1 VQYHLTMKTF
11 NPQEDTH
18 MRFRNLAMFLAIFAL
33 IGALQMGAQSFTTGE
48 ISGTVTDPS
57 GAVLPNVTVTLK
69 SVEKGNTQ
77 SGTTNSQGAYRFS
90 LLSPGNYE
98 ISAETPGFKM
108 TTTREAVSVGAIS
121 TTNLKMELGT
131 TGTTVE
137 VSGEAPLLQAD
148 SSEISTTMNTLAVQ
162 SLPNPGNDLSF
173 VAQTAPGSVM
183 NTQSGYGNF
192 SSYGI
197 SATSNLFTMNGMYDN
212 DPFLNLNNSGA
223 TNLLLGNNEVQE
235 ASVVSNGYSGQYGGF
250 AGATVNYV
258 TKSGGNQFHG
268 NAAYWWN
275 GSAMN
280 ANDWFHNNTTPVTPK
295 TFDNANQWA
304 TSFGGPIKKDKAFFF
319 VNYEGLRVVVPV
331 TQTVTYP
338 TAQFQASTL
347 SNLAAIGQSAQI
359 AAPGG
364 YNTMFGLWNAAP
376 GVGRGTPIPLGGT
389 TNGGCGDLA
398 GTASLL
404 PGAPLFGTAV
414 PCASSFQSAVGALT
428 HEYLLAGRFD
438 FNITNNDKF
447 FIRLQE
453 DKGLQA
459 TYIDPINPLFN
470 TTSNQPEYQSQASW
484 NHSFGTKA
492 VNQLVASITY
502 YSAIFNTT
510 NRAASLAAYP
520 TNLLL
525 ADGTFG
531 NSASGLALGGENF
544 AFPQGRNVTQYQFVD
559 DFSYTLGSKHTLKF
573 GENFHRYLV
582 GDHDFGNRAIG
593 LLIPFDITSFYNGGT
608 TGTELQQNF
617 ATQSAVPVAIYG
629 LGWYVQDEWRATPG
643 LKLTLTMRFDHP
655 SNPVCQ
661 INCFARLA
669 SDFSTLNH
677 DPTVPYNQAIVTGQN
692 AAASSFTSVLYQPR
706 VGFAWTPFGLK
717 NTVLRGGF
725 GLFAD
730 TFPGQVADNLSTN
743 PPGFNSFT
751 VVGGVGGPQVGALT
765 PGVPGSIFTTAAQ
778 TNAAF
783 TQIFASGG
791 TLADLTAGGFSLPNV
806 NSANTVKVPMY
817 EEWNLMLQQG
827 IGNNTSLSLNYVGN
841 HGYHETVQ
849 NEAVN
854 GYCPPSECPT
864 GFVGLPSAPID
875 PRFNSVNQIQSAAV
889 SNYNGLS
896 ASVQHNF
903 TAGLQLQGSFTWSHA
918 LDEISNGG
926 FNPFNFGTNESI
938 FNPNEPNNLRSMYGN
953 ADYDTRK
960 YFSLSYVYQV
970 PYRFGPKP
978 LMQGWQLS
986 GTFFA
991 RSGLPFT
998 VTDNA
1003 SGSAL
1008 SQFGYGGNQILFAG
1022 YNGASQGG
1030 CGVGAASATN
1040 GGAKQPCLSTADFSP
1055 IVSPSSA
1062 TANAPIFG
1070 FGDQRRNQFFGP
1082 GYFNTDLTVMKYT
1095 GIPHWEGAKLGLGV
1109 QFFNV
1114 LNHPNFD
1121 QPIRDISNSSGQFG
1135 QILRMVNTPTS
1146 ILGSFLGGDA
1156 APRLIQLTAKFNF

>member
-1 VQYHLTMKTF
+1 MAPKR
-11 NPQEDTH
+11 H
-18 MRFRNLAMFLAIFAL
+18 MLFAFLFALAVCIFASTL
-33 IGALQMGAQSFTTGE
+33 TFAQSFTTGE

-69 SVEKGNTQ
+69 SLEKGNTQ
-77 SGTTNSQGAYRFS
+77 TGTTNAQGAYRFS
-90 LLSPGNYE
+90 LLSIGAYTV
-98 ISAETPGFKM
+98 SAEATGFK
-108 TTTREAVSVGAIS
+108 TSSVTQAVSVGAVAI
-121 TTNLKMELGT
+121 TNIKLELGA

-137 VSGEAPLLQAD
+137 VSGEAPLLQTD

-173 VAQTAPGSVM
+173 IAQTAPGSVM

-223 TNLLLGNNEVQE
+223 TNLLLGNNEIQE

-280 ANDWFHNNTTPVTPK
+280 ANDWFHNNTSPATPK

-319 VNYEGLRVVVPV
+319 FNYEGLRVVVPV
-331 TQTVTYP
+331 TQTVTSP
-338 TAQFQASTL
+338 TAQFQAATL
-347 SNLAAIGQSAQI
+347 ANLTTIGQAAQI
-359 AAPGG
+359 P
-364 YNTMFGLWNAAP
+364 YFQNMFGLWNAAP
-376 GVGRGTPIPLGGT
+376 GASRASPIALGGAGT
-389 TNGGCGDLA
+389 AAGGCGDLA
-398 GTASLL
+398 GTPTSPAA
-404 PGAPLFGTAV
+404 GAPLFGSAV
-414 PCASSFQSAVGALT
+414 PCANSYQSAVGALT

-438 FNITNNDKF
+438 FNITNRDKF

-459 TYIDPINPLFN
+459 TYIDPITPLFN
-470 TTSNQPEYQSQASW
+470 STSNQPEYQSQASW

-492 VNQLVASITY
+492 VNQLVASTTY

-510 NRAASLAAYP
+510 NRSASLAAYP
-520 TNLLL
+520 TTLLI
-525 ADGTFG
+525 ADGTFS
-531 NSASGLALGGENF
+531 NSFEGTALGGINF

-559 DFSYTLGSKHTLKF
+559 DLSYSLGSKHTLKF

-582 GDHDFGNRAIG
+582 GDHDFGNRAVG

-643 LKLTLTMRFDHP
+643 LKLTFTMRFDHP

-661 INCFARLA
+661 TNCFARLA
-669 SDFSTLNH
+669 TDFADLNH
-677 DPTVPYNQAIVTGQN
+677 DPTIPYNQAIVTGQN
-692 AAASSFTSVLYQPR
+692 AAASSFTKVLYQPR
-706 VGFAWTPFGLK
+706 FGFAWTPFGLK

-730 TFPGQVADNLSTN
+730 TFPGQVADNVATN
-743 PPGFNSFT
+743 PPGFNSFA
-751 VVGGVGGPQVGALT
+751 VLGGLGGPQIGALA
-765 PGVPGSIFTTAAQ
+765 PNVPGSIFTTAAQ

-783 TQIFASGG
+783 TQIFADGG
-791 TLADLTAGGFSLPNV
+791 TVADLTNGGFSLPNV

-817 EEWNLMLQQG
+817 EEWNFMLQQG
-827 IGNNTSLSLNYVGN
+827 IGNNTSIALNYVGN

-854 GYCPPSECPT
+854 GYCPPSVCPA
-864 GFVGLPSAPID
+864 GFIGLPAAAPD
-875 PRFNSVNQIQSAAV
+875 PRFNSVSQIQSIAV

-896 ASVQHNF
+896 TSVQHSF
-903 TAGLQLQGSFTWSHA
+903 SYGLQLQGSFTWSHA

-938 FNPNEPNNLRSMYGN
+938 FNPNEPNNIRSMYGN

-970 PYRFGPKP
+970 PYKFGPKVVT
-978 LMQGWQLS
+978 QGWQLS

-991 RSGLPFT
+991 RSGLPYT
-998 VTDNA
+998 VVDSA
-1003 SGSAL
+1003 SVSNYL
-1008 SQFGYGGNQILFAG
+1008 SGTGYGGNQVLFAN
-1022 YNGASQGG
+1022 YDGAPQGG
-1030 CGVGAASATN
+1030 CGPGAASAVAGN
-1040 GGAKQPCLSTADFSP
+1040 AKQPCLNAADFSP
-1055 IVSPSSA
+1055 IITGSTTTPAS
-1062 TANAPIFG
+1062 FG
-1070 FGDQRRNQFFGP
+1070 TQRRNQFFGP
-1082 GYFNTDLTVMKYT
+1082 GYFDTDLTVMKFF
-1095 GIPHWEGAKLGLGV
+1095 GIPHWESAKLGIGA
-1109 QFFNV
+1109 QFFNI

-1121 QPIRDISNSSGQFG
+1121 QPVRDVSNSSGQFG

-1156 APRLIQLTAKFNF
+1156 APRLIQLTAKINF

>member
-1 VQYHLTMKTF
+1 MTPKRFLLFTF
-11 NPQEDTH
+11 L
-18 MRFRNLAMFLAIFAL
+18 LALAVSMLASTLAF
-33 IGALQMGAQSFTTGE
+33 AQSSTTGE

-57 GAVLPNVTVTLK
+57 GAVLPNVSVTLK
-69 SVEKGNTQ
+69 SLDKGNTQ
-77 SGTTNSQGAYRFS
+77 TGTTNAQGAYRFS
-90 LLSPGNYE
+90 LLSPGNYS
-98 ISAETPGFKM
+98 IAADAPGFK
-108 TTTREAVSVGAIS
+108 TSSISQSVSVGAVAI
-121 TTNLKMELGT
+121 TNIKMELGT

-137 VSGEAPLLQAD
+137 VSGEAPLLQTD

-173 VAQTAPGSVM
+173 IAQTAPGSVM

-223 TNLLLGNNEVQE
+223 TNLLLGNNEIQE
-235 ASVVSNGYSGQYGGF
+235 ASVTSNGYSGEYGGF

-280 ANDWFHNNTTPVTPK
+280 ANDWFHNNTSPATPK

-304 TSFGGPIKKDKAFFF
+304 ASFGGPIKKDKAFFF
-319 VNYEGLRVVVPV
+319 FNYEGLRVVVPV

-338 TAQFQASTL
+338 SPQFQTATL
-347 SNLAAIGQSAQI
+347 NNLPLIGQSAQI
-359 AAPGG
+359 P
-364 YNTMFGLWNAAP
+364 YFQNMFGLWNAAP
-376 GVGRGTPIPLGGT
+376 GASTRGTPIALGGN

-398 GTASLL
+398 GVDSASATSITGG
-404 PGAPLFGTAV
+404 PVFGTAI
-414 PCASSFQSAVGALT
+414 PCANSFQSAASALT
-428 HEYLLAGRFD
+428 HEFLLAGRFD

-459 TYIDPINPLFN
+459 TYIDPISPLFN
-470 TTSNQPEYQSQASW
+470 STSNQPEYQTQASW
-484 NHSFGTKA
+484 NHNFGTKA
-492 VNQLVASITY
+492 VNNLVASATY

-525 ADGTFG
+525 ADGSFG
-531 NSASGLALGGENF
+531 NSSTGLSLGGENF

-559 DFSYTLGSKHTLKF
+559 DFSYTLGSKHTLKL

-593 LLIPFDITSFYNGGT
+593 LLIPLDITSFYTGGTNGG
-608 TGTELQQNF
+608 GTVLQQNF
-617 ATQSAVPVAIYG
+617 ATQSAVPIGIYG
-629 LGWYVQDEWRATPG
+629 IGWYVQDEWRATPS

-661 INCFARLA
+661 IDCFARLA

-677 DPTVPYNQAIVTGQN
+677 DPTIPYNQAIVTGQH
-692 AAASSFTSVLYQPR
+692 AAATSFTSVLYQPR
-706 VGFAWTPFGLK
+706 FGFAWTPPGLK

-730 TFPGQVADNLSTN
+730 TFPGQVADNLATN
-743 PPGFNSFT
+743 PPNFNSFSE
-751 VVGGVGGPQVGALT
+751 VGGIAGVFPAGSGALA
-765 PGVPGSIFTTAAQ
+765 PNVPGSIFTQAAQ
-778 TNAAF
+778 ANAAY
-783 TQIFASGG
+783 TRIFASGG
-791 TLADLTAGGFSLPNV
+791 TVGDLEAAGFGPPNV
-806 NSANTVKVPMY
+806 NSANTVKVPEY

-827 IGNNTSLSLNYVGN
+827 IGNNTSISLNYVGN
-841 HGYHETVQ
+841 HGYHETAV

-854 GYCPPSECPT
+854 GSCGISNCPN
-864 GFVGLPSAPID
+864 GFVGLPAVAPD
-875 PRFNSVNQIQSAAV
+875 TRFNSVSQIQSIAV

-903 TAGLQLQGSFTWSHA
+903 TAGLQLQGSFSWSHA

-926 FNPFNFGTNESI
+926 FNPFNAGTNTSI
-938 FNPNEPNNLRSMYGN
+938 FNPNEPNNIRSMYGN

-970 PYRFGPKP
+970 PYKFGPKP
-978 LMQGWQLS
+978 LTQGWQLS

-998 VTDNA
+998 VTDA
-1003 SGSAL
+1003 ASASVLSGSG
-1008 SQFGYGGNQILFAG
+1008 GYGSNQTLIAG
-1022 YNGASQGG
+1022 WNGAAQGG
-1030 CGVGAASATN
+1030 CGVGAASATA
-1040 GGAKQPCLSTADFSP
+1040 GAAKQPCLNAADFSP
-1055 IVSPSSA
+1055 IISASSA
-1062 TANAPIFG
+1062 TANAPIFS
-1070 FGDQRRNQFFGP
+1070 FGSQRRNQFFGP
-1082 GYFNTDLTVMKYT
+1082 GYFDTDFTVMKYT
-1095 GIPHWEGAKLGLGV
+1095 GVPKWESAKLGLGV
-1109 QFFNV
+1109 QFFNI

-1121 QPIRDISNSSGQFG
+1121 QPVRDISNGSGQFG

-1156 APRLIQLTAKFNF
+1156 APRLIQLTAKLNF

>member
-1 VQYHLTMKTF
+1 MTPKRFLLFTF
-11 NPQEDTH
+11 L
-18 MRFRNLAMFLAIFAL
+18 LALAVCMLASTATF
-33 IGALQMGAQSFTTGE
+33 AQSFTTGE
-48 ISGTVTDPS
+48 ITGTVTDPT

-77 SGTTNSQGAYRFS
+77 TGTTNSQGAYRFS
-90 LLSPGNYE
+90 LLSPGNYT
-98 ISAETPGFKM
+98 ISAEAPSFK
-108 TTTREAVSVGAIS
+108 TTSVSQQVSVGAVAI
-121 TTNLKMELGT
+121 TNIKMELGS
-131 TGTTVE
+131 TGVTVE

-173 VAQTAPGSVM
+173 IAQSAPGSVM

-223 TNLLLGNNEVQE
+223 TNLLLGNNEIQE

-304 TSFGGPIKKDKAFFF
+304 ASFGGPIKKDKAFFF

-331 TQTVTYP
+331 TQTVSYP
-338 TAQFQASTL
+338 SPAFQAATIA
-347 SNLAAIGQSAQI
+347 NLTAIGQAPQI
-359 AAPGG
+359 PYFQNMFSLWNSAPG
-364 YNTMFGLWNAAP
+364 AS
-376 GVGRGTPIPLGGT
+376 RGTPIPLGGAGT
-389 TNGGCGDLA
+389 SAGGCGDLA
-398 GTASLL
+398 GTPSSPAA
-404 PGAPLFGTAV
+404 GAPLFGSAI
-414 PCASSFQSAVGALT
+414 PCANSYQSAVGALT
-428 HEYLLAGRFD
+428 HEFLLAGRFD

-459 TYIDPINPLFN
+459 TYIDPITPTFN
-470 TTSNQPEYQSQASW
+470 STSNQPEYQSQASW

-492 VNQLVASITY
+492 VNNLVASVTY

-510 NRAASLAAYP
+510 NRSASLAAYP
-520 TNLLL
+520 TTLFV
-525 ADGTFG
+525 ADGTFA
-531 NSASGLALGGENF
+531 NSFEGTALGGINF

-559 DFSYTLGSKHTLKF
+559 DFSYSLGSKHTLKF
-573 GENFHRYLV
+573 GENFHRYLI
-582 GDHDFGNRAIG
+582 GDHDFGNRAVG

-617 ATQSAVPVAIYG
+617 STASAVPVAIYG
-629 LGWYVQDEWRATPG
+629 LGWYVQDEWRATSA

-661 INCFARLA
+661 TNCFARLA

-677 DPTVPYNQAIVTGQN
+677 DPSIPYNQAIVTNQT
-692 AAASSFTSVLYQPR
+692 AAASSFSSILYQPR
-706 VGFAWTPFGLK
+706 FGFAWTPFGLK

-730 TFPGQVADNLSTN
+730 TFPGQVADNVATN
-743 PPGFNSFT
+743 PPGFNSFS
-751 VVGGVGGPQVGALT
+751 VLGGLGPGTPVGALAGGGT
-765 PGVPGSIFTTAAQ
+765 GVNANVPGSIFTTAAQ
-778 TNAAF
+778 TNTAF
-783 TQIFASGG
+783 SSVFASGG
-791 TLADLTAGGFSLPNV
+791 TLADLLAIAPPGVGPPNV

-817 EEWNLMLQQG
+817 EEWNFMLQQG
-827 IGNNTSLSLNYVGN
+827 IGANTSIALNYVGN

-854 GYCPPSECPT
+854 GYCPPSVCPT
-864 GFVGLPSAPID
+864 GFVGLPAVQPD
-875 PRFNSVNQIQSAAV
+875 PRFNSVSQIQSIAV

-896 ASVQHNF
+896 ASVQHHFN
-903 TAGLQLQGSFTWSHA
+903 AGLQLQGSFTWSHA

-926 FNPFNFGTNESI
+926 FNPFNYGTNESI
-938 FNPNEPNNLRSMYGN
+938 YNPNEPNNIRSMYGN

-978 LMQGWQLS
+978 LLQGWQLS

-998 VTDNA
+998 VTDSA
-1003 SGSAL
+1003 SVSNIL
-1008 SQFGYGGNQILFAG
+1008 SGLGYGGNQTLFAG
-1022 YNGASQGG
+1022 YDGAAQGG
-1030 CGVGAASATN
+1030 CGPGAASATA
-1040 GGAKQPCLSTADFSP
+1040 GGAKQPCLNAADFSP
-1055 IVSPSSA
+1055 ILSPSSA
-1062 TANAPIFG
+1062 TTNAPIFG
-1070 FGDQRRNQFFGP
+1070 FGNQHRNQFFGP
-1082 GYFNTDLTVMKYT
+1082 GYFNTDLTIMKFT
-1095 GIPHWEGAKLGLGV
+1095 SIPHWEGAKLGIGA
-1109 QFFNV
+1109 QFFNI

-1121 QPIRDISNSSGQFG
+1121 QPVRDISNSSGQFG

>member
-1 VQYHLTMKTF
+1 MYRPRISTFVLVLTAACCL
-11 NPQEDTH
+11 
-18 MRFRNLAMFLAIFAL
+18 LASQLL
-33 IGALQMGAQSFTTGE
+33 LAQSSTTGE
-48 ISGTVTDPS
+48 ISGTVSDPS
-57 GAVLPNVTVTLK
+57 GAVVSNVPVTLK
-69 SVEKGNTQ
+69 SIDKGYTQ
-77 SGTTNSQGAYRFS
+77 SATSNSQGAYRFS
-90 LLSPGNYE
+90 LLAPGNYAV
-98 ISAETPGFKM
+98 SATAPGFK
-108 TTTREAVSVGAIS
+108 TTTVTQPVAVGAVAIANI
-121 TTNLKMELGT
+121 TMELGT

-137 VSGEAPLLQAD
+137 VSGDAPLLQAD

-173 VAQTAPGSVM
+173 IAQTAPGSVM
-183 NTQSGYGNF
+183 NTESGFGNF
-192 SSYGI
+192 SSFGI

-212 DPFLNLNNSGA
+212 DPFLNVNNSGA
-223 TNLLLGNNEVQE
+223 TNLLLGNNEIQE

-304 TSFGGPIKKDKAFFF
+304 ASFGGPIKKDKAFFF
-319 VNYEGLRVVVPV
+319 FNYEGLRVVVPV

-338 TAQFQASTL
+338 SAQFQASTL
-347 SNLAAIGQSAQI
+347 LNLAAIGQTPQI

-376 GVGRGTPIPLGGT
+376 GVSRGTPIPLGGPGT
-389 TNGGCGDLA
+389 AQGGCGDLA

-404 PGAPLFGTAV
+404 PGAPLVGSAI
-414 PCASSFQSAVGALT
+414 PCANSFQSAVGALT
-428 HEYLLAGRFD
+428 HEFLLAGRFD

-459 TYIDPINPLFN
+459 TYIDPISPLFN
-470 TTSNQPEYQSQASW
+470 STSDQPEYQTQASW

-492 VNQLVASITY
+492 VNNLVASATY

-510 NRAASLAAYP
+510 NRSASLAAYP
-520 TNLLL
+520 TNLLV
-525 ADGTFG
+525 ADGTFS

-559 DFSYTLGSKHTLKF
+559 DFSYSLGSKHTLKL

-608 TGTELQQNF
+608 TGTELQQIF

-629 LGWYVQDEWRATPG
+629 LGWYVQDEWRATPS

-669 SDFSTLNH
+669 SDFSTLDH
-677 DPTVPYNQAIVTGQN
+677 DATIPYNQAIVTGQR
-692 AAASSFTSVLYQPR
+692 AAATSFSSVLYQPR
-706 VGFAWTPFGLK
+706 FGFAWTPPGLK
-717 NTVLRGGF
+717 STVLRGGF

-730 TFPGQVADNLSTN
+730 TFPGQVADNLATN
-743 PPGFNSFT
+743 PPGFNSFAI
-751 VVGGVGGPQVGALT
+751 VGAGATGALT
-765 PGVPGSIFTTAAQ
+765 PGVPGSIFTTMAQ

-791 TLADLTAGGFSLPNV
+791 TVADLVNGGFSLPNV
-806 NSANTVKVPMY
+806 NRATTVKVPMY
-817 EEWNLMLQQG
+817 EDWNLMIQQG
-827 IGNNTSLSLNYVGN
+827 IGANTSFSLGYTGN

-854 GYCPPSECPT
+854 GYSPPSVCAQ
-864 GFVGLPSAPID
+864 GFAGLPSTPID
-875 PRFNSVNQIQSAAV
+875 PRFNDVNQIQSIAV
-889 SNYNGLS
+889 SNYNGMS

-938 FNPNEPNNLRSMYGN
+938 YNPNEPNNIRSMYGN

-978 LMQGWQLS
+978 LTQGWQLS

-1003 SGSAL
+1003 SARNVL
-1008 SQFGYGGNQILFAG
+1008 SGCGYGGNQVMIAG
-1022 YNGASQGG
+1022 YNGAPQGG

-1040 GGAKQPCLSTADFSP
+1040 GGAKQTCLNPADFSP
-1055 IVSPSSA
+1055 IILGSSA
-1062 TANAPIFG
+1062 TPNAPIFG
-1070 FGDQRRNQFFGP
+1070 FGDQHRNQFFGP
-1082 GYFNTDLTVMKYT
+1082 GYFNTDFTVMKFT
-1095 GIPHWEGAKLGLGV
+1095 SIPHWESAKLGIGA
-1109 QFFNV
+1109 QFFNI

-1121 QPIRDISNSSGQFG
+1121 QPVRDISNGSGQFG
-1135 QILRMVNTPTS
+1135 QILRMLNTPTS

-1156 APRLIQLTAKFNF
+1156 APRLIQLTAKINF

>member
-1 VQYHLTMKTF
+1 MSPKRLSLFTFLLALAVCLLASTLTF
-11 NPQEDTH
+11 
-18 MRFRNLAMFLAIFAL
+18 
-33 IGALQMGAQSFTTGE
+33 AQSSTTGE

-69 SVEKGNTQ
+69 STDKGNTQ
-77 SGTTNSQGAYRFS
+77 TGTTNAQGAYRFA
-90 LLSPGNYE
+90 LLSPGNYTV
-98 ISAETPGFKM
+98 SADAPGFK
-108 TTTREAVSVGAIS
+108 TSSISQGVSVGAVAI
-121 TTNLKMELGT
+121 TNIKMELGT

-137 VSGEAPLLQAD
+137 VSGEAPLLQTD

-173 VAQTAPGSVM
+173 IAQTAPGSVM
-183 NTQSGYGNF
+183 NTQGGYGNF

-235 ASVVSNGYSGQYGGF
+235 ASVTSNGYSGEYGGF

-275 GSAMN
+275 GRAMN
-280 ANDWFHNNTTPVTPK
+280 ANDWFHNNTTPATPK
-295 TFDNANQWA
+295 TFVNANQWA
-304 TSFGGPIKKDKAFFF
+304 ASFGGPIKKDKAFFF
-319 VNYEGLRVVVPV
+319 FNYEGLRVLVPV
-331 TQTVTYP
+331 AQTVTYP
-338 TAQFQASTL
+338 SPAFQAATL
-347 SNLAAIGQSAQI
+347 ANLTTIGQAAQI
-359 AAPGG
+359 P
-364 YNTMFGLWNAAP
+364 YYQNMFNIWNAAP
-376 GVGRGTPIPLGGT
+376 GASTRGTPVPFGPA
-389 TNGGCGDLA
+389 NGGCGDLT
-398 GTASLL
+398 GT
-404 PGAPLFGTAV
+404 GGFGTTIA
-414 PCASSFQSAVGALT
+414 CANSYQSAVSALT
-428 HEYLLAGRFD
+428 HEFLLAGLFD

-459 TYIDPINPLFN
+459 TYIDPLTPLFN
-470 TTSNQPEYQSQASW
+470 STSNQPEYQTQAQW
-484 NHSFGTKA
+484 NHSFGTRA
-492 VNQLVASITY
+492 VNNFVGSATY

-510 NRAASLAAYP
+510 NRSASLASYP
-520 TNLLL
+520 TTLFMN
-525 ADGTFG
+525 DGTFN
-531 NSASGLALGGENF
+531 NSAQGTALGGINF

-559 DFSYTLGSKHTLKF
+559 DFSYTLNSKHTLKL

-593 LLIPFDITSFYNGGT
+593 LLIPLDITSFYTGGT
-608 TGTELQQNF
+608 GAGTGTVLQQNF
-617 ATQSAVPVAIYG
+617 ATQAAVPVGIYG
-629 LGWYVQDEWRATPG
+629 IGWYVQDEWRATPS

-669 SDFSTLNH
+669 TDFANLNH
-677 DPTVPYNQAIVTGQN
+677 DPTIPYNQAIVTGQH
-692 AAASSFTSVLYQPR
+692 AAATSFTSVLYQPR

-730 TFPGQVADNLSTN
+730 TFPGQVSDNLATN
-743 PPGFNSFT
+743 PPGYNSFS
-751 VVGGVGGPQVGALT
+751 VLGGNAFGNTNGALAGGGT
-765 PGVPGSIFTTAAQ
+765 GVNANVPGSIFTQAAQ

-783 TQIFASGG
+783 TQIFANGG
-791 TLADLTAGGFSLPNV
+791 TVADLNAGGFSLPNV
-806 NSANTVKVPMY
+806 NSANTIKVPMY
-817 EEWNLMLQQG
+817 EEWNFMIQQG
-827 IGNNTSLSLNYVGN
+827 ITSNTSLSLNYVGN
-841 HGYHETVQ
+841 HGYHETAQ

-854 GYCPPSECPT
+854 GYCPPSSCPN
-864 GFVGLPSAPID
+864 GFVGLPSTPID
-875 PRFNSVNQIQSAAV
+875 SRFNDVNQIQSIAV
-889 SNYNGLS
+889 SNYNGLT
-896 ASVQHNF
+896 AAVTHNF
-903 TAGLQLQGSFTWSHA
+903 RAGLQLQGSFSWSHA

-926 FNPFNFGTNESI
+926 FNPFNAATNTSI
-938 FNPNEPNNLRSMYGN
+938 YNPNEPNNIRSMYGN

-970 PYRFGPKP
+970 PYKFGPKP
-978 LMQGWQLS
+978 LTQGWQLS

-998 VTDNA
+998 VSD
-1003 SGSAL
+1003 SGSASVL
-1008 SQFGYGGNQILFAG
+1008 SGSGYGGNQTLIAG
-1022 YNGASQGG
+1022 WNGAAQGG
-1030 CGVGAASATN
+1030 CGSGAASATA
-1040 GGAKQPCLSTADFSP
+1040 GGAKQPCLAAADFSP
-1055 IVSPSSA
+1055 IINSYTSTP
-1062 TANAPIFG
+1062 NGPIFS

-1082 GYFNTDLTVMKYT
+1082 GYFDTDLTVMKFT
-1095 GIPHWEGAKLGLGV
+1095 SIPHWESAKLGIGV
-1109 QFFNV
+1109 QFFNI

-1121 QPIRDISNSSGQFG
+1121 QPIRDISNSAGQFG
-1135 QILRMVNTPTS
+1135 QIVKMVNTPTS

-1156 APRLIQLTAKFNF
+1156 APRLIQLTAKINF

>member
-1 VQYHLTMKTF
+1 MNPKRLLLFTF
-11 NPQEDTH
+11 L
-18 MRFRNLAMFLAIFAL
+18 LALAVCVLATTVTF
-33 IGALQMGAQSFTTGE
+33 AQSFTTGE

-57 GAVLPNVTVTLK
+57 GAVLPNVAVTLK
-69 SVEKGNTQ
+69 SVDKGFTQ
-77 SGTTNSQGAYRFS
+77 TATTNAQGAYRFS
-90 LLSPGNYE
+90 LLSPGNYTVSSE
-98 ISAETPGFKM
+98 APGFK
-108 TTTREAVSVGAIS
+108 TTSVSLAVAVGAVAI
-121 TTNLKMELGT
+121 TNIKMELGT
-131 TGTTVE
+131 TGVTVE
-137 VSGEAPLLQAD
+137 VSGEAPLLQTD

-173 VAQTAPGSVM
+173 IAQSAPGSVM

-192 SSYGI
+192 SSFGI

-223 TNLLLGNNEVQE
+223 TNLLLGNNEIQE

-280 ANDWFHNNTTPVTPK
+280 ANDWFHNNTSPATPK

-304 TSFGGPIKKDKAFFF
+304 ASFGGPIKKDKAFFF
-319 VNYEGLRVVVPV
+319 FNYEGLRVVVPV

-338 TAQFQASTL
+338 SPQFQASTL
-347 SNLAAIGQSAQI
+347 LNLAAIGQSDQI

-364 YNTMFGLWNAAP
+364 YNAMFGLWNAAP
-376 GVGRGTPIPLGGT
+376 GVSRGTPITLGGAGT
-389 TNGGCGDLA
+389 SAGGCGDLA

-404 PGAPLFGTAV
+404 PGAPLFGTGV
-414 PCASSFQSAVGALT
+414 PCANSYQSAVGALT
-428 HEYLLAGRFD
+428 HEFLLAGRFD
-438 FNITNNDKF
+438 FNITNNDRF
-447 FIRLQE
+447 FIRMQE

-459 TYIDPINPLFN
+459 TYIDPITPLFN
-470 TTSNQPEYQSQASW
+470 STSNQPEYQSQASW
-484 NHSFGTKA
+484 NHGFGAKA
-492 VNQLVASITY
+492 VNNLVASITY

-510 NRAASLAAYP
+510 NRSASLAAYP
-520 TNLLL
+520 TTLFMG
-525 ADGTFG
+525 DGTFA
-531 NSASGLALGGENF
+531 NSFEGTALGGINF

-559 DFSYTLGSKHTLKF
+559 DFTYNLSSKHTLKF

-582 GDHDFGNRAIG
+582 GDHDFGNRAVG

-617 ATQSAVPVAIYG
+617 SATGAVPVAIYG

-643 LKLTLTMRFDHP
+643 LKLTFTMRFDHP

-661 INCFARLA
+661 TNCFARLA

-677 DPTVPYNQAIVTGQN
+677 DPAIPYNQAIVTGQT
-692 AAASSFTSVLYQPR
+692 AAASSFSSVLYQPR
-706 VGFAWTPFGLK
+706 FGFAWTPPGLK
-717 NTVLRGGF
+717 DTVLRGGF

-730 TFPGQVADNLSTN
+730 TFPGQVADNLATN
-743 PPGFNSFT
+743 PPGFNSFA
-751 VVGGVGGPQVGALT
+751 VLGGLGGPQVGALT

-783 TQIFASGG
+783 TSVFASGG
-791 TLADLTAGGFSLPNV
+791 TVADLIAGGFSLPNV
-806 NSANTVKVPMY
+806 NSANTIKVPMY
-817 EEWNLMLQQG
+817 EEWNFMLQQG
-827 IGNNTSLSLNYVGN
+827 IGANTSISLNYVGN

-854 GYCPPSECPT
+854 GFCPTSVCAPT
-864 GFVGLPSAPID
+864 GFAGLPTTAID
-875 PRFNSVNQIQSAAV
+875 PRFNSVNQIQSIAV
-889 SNYNGLS
+889 SNYNGIT
-896 ASVQHNF
+896 ATVQHHF
-903 TAGLQLQGSFTWSHA
+903 SAGLQLQGNFTWSHA

-938 FNPNEPNNLRSMYGN
+938 FNPNEPNNIRSMYGN

-960 YFSLSYVYQV
+960 YFSLNYVYEV

-978 LMQGWQLS
+978 LLQGWQLS
-986 GTFFA
+986 GTAFS

-998 VTDNA
+998 VVDGA
-1003 SGSAL
+1003 SVSNVLSA
-1008 SQFGYGGNQILFAG
+1008 FGYGGNQAIFAG
-1022 YNGASQGG
+1022 WNGAAQGG
-1030 CGVGAASATN
+1030 CGVGAASAIA
-1040 GGAKQPCLSTADFSP
+1040 GGANQPCLNSADFSP
-1055 IVSPSSA
+1055 TIVPSSA
-1062 TANAPIFG
+1062 TANAPILG
-1070 FGDQRRNQFFGP
+1070 FGNQHRNQFFGP
-1082 GYFNTDLTVMKYT
+1082 GYFDTDFTVMKYT
-1095 GIPHWEGAKLGLGV
+1095 SIPHWEGAKLGIGA
-1109 QFFNV
+1109 QFFNI

-1121 QPIRDISNSSGQFG
+1121 QPVRDISNSSGQFG
-1135 QILRMVNTPTS
+1135 QIVRMVNTPTS

-1156 APRLIQLTAKFNF
+1156 APRLIQLTAKINF

>member
-1 VQYHLTMKTF
+1 MTPKRFLLFTF
-11 NPQEDTH
+11 L
-18 MRFRNLAMFLAIFAL
+18 LALAVSMLASTLAF
-33 IGALQMGAQSFTTGE
+33 AQSSTTGE

-57 GAVLPNVTVTLK
+57 GAVLPNVSVTLK
-69 SVEKGNTQ
+69 SLDKGNTQ
-77 SGTTNSQGAYRFS
+77 TGTTNAQGAYRFS
-90 LLSPGNYE
+90 LLSPGNYS
-98 ISAETPGFKM
+98 IAADAPGFK
-108 TTTREAVSVGAIS
+108 TSSISQSVSVGAVAI
-121 TTNLKMELGT
+121 TNIKMELGT

-137 VSGEAPLLQAD
+137 VSGEAPLLQTD

-173 VAQTAPGSVM
+173 IAQTAPGSVM

-223 TNLLLGNNEVQE
+223 TNLLLGNNEIQE
-235 ASVVSNGYSGQYGGF
+235 ASVTSNGYSGEYGGF

-280 ANDWFHNNTTPVTPK
+280 ANDWFHNNTSPATPK

-319 VNYEGLRVVVPV
+319 INYEGLRVVVPV

-376 GVGRGTPIPLGGT
+376 GVSRGTPIPLGGNT
-389 TNGGCGDLA
+389 QGGCGDLA

-414 PCASSFQSAVGALT
+414 PCANSFQSAVGALT

-438 FNITNNDKF
+438 FNITSRDKF

-459 TYIDPINPLFN
+459 TYIDPINPVFN
-470 TTSNQPEYQSQASW
+470 STSNQPEYQTQASW

-492 VNQLVASITY
+492 VNNLVASATY

-520 TNLLL
+520 TNLLVG
-525 ADGTFG
+525 DGTFS

-559 DFSYTLGSKHTLKF
+559 DFSYSLGSKHTLKL

-582 GDHDFGNRAIG
+582 GDHDFGNRAVG

-617 ATQSAVPVAIYG
+617 STQSAVPVGIYG
-629 LGWYVQDEWRATPG
+629 IGWYVQDEWRATSS

-661 INCFARLA
+661 INCFSRLA
-669 SDFSTLNH
+669 TDFADLNH
-677 DPTVPYNQAIVTGQN
+677 DPTIPYNQAIVTGQH
-692 AAASSFTSVLYQPR
+692 AAATSFSSVLYQPR

-730 TFPGQVADNLSTN
+730 TFPGQVSDNLATN
-743 PPGFNSFT
+743 PPGFNSFS

-765 PGVPGSIFTTAAQ
+765 PGVPGSIFTTASQ

-783 TQIFASGG
+783 TQIFANGG
-791 TLADLTAGGFSLPNV
+791 TLADLVAGGFSLPNV
-806 NSANTVKVPMY
+806 NSANTIKVPMY
-817 EEWNLMLQQG
+817 EEWNFMIQQG

-864 GFVGLPSAPID
+864 GFVGLPAAPID

-903 TAGLQLQGSFTWSHA
+903 SAGLQLQGSFTWSHA

-970 PYRFGPKP
+970 PYKFGPKP
-978 LMQGWQLS
+978 LTQGWQLS

-991 RSGLPFT
+991 RSGLPYT

-1003 SGSAL
+1003 SASSAL
-1008 SQFGYGGNQILFAG
+1008 SGFGYGANQVMIAG
-1022 YNGASQGG
+1022 YNGAAQGG

-1040 GGAKQPCLSTADFSP
+1040 GGAKQPCLNSADFSP
-1055 IVSPSSA
+1055 IVLASSA
-1062 TANAPIFG
+1062 TANAPIFS

-1082 GYFNTDLTVMKYT
+1082 GYFDTDLTVMKFT
-1095 GIPHWEGAKLGLGV
+1095 GIPHWESAKLGLGV
-1109 QFFNV
+1109 QFFNI

-1121 QPIRDISNSSGQFG
+1121 QPVRDISNGSGQFG

-1156 APRLIQLTAKFNF
+1156 APRLIQLTAKINF